1 MSAVYPTFKDKLFDW
16 AKNSTGPANVKLRLC
31 GVTSAYAYD
40 ATHNN
45 LADLGSS
52 IKVTSDEITGAQM
65 INGVLDAGDASFQGQ
80 PLGDTLA
87 AYVLYL
93 DWTLGQQLVC
103 FIDESTDGTLPFTV
117 SAPSFGVR
125 FATAG
130 ICRI

>member
-1 MSAVYPTFKDKLFDW
+1 MSHVYPTFKDKLFDW
-16 AKNSTGPANVKLRLC
+16 AQNSTGPADVNLKLC
-31 GVTSAYAYD
+31 GVTNAYTYD
-40 ATHNN
+40 DSHNN

-65 INGVLDAGDASFQGQ
+65 VGGILDAGDASFSGQ
-80 PLGDTLA
+80 ALGDSIA

-103 FIDESTDGTLPFTV
+103 FIDESTDGTLPYTV
-117 SAPSFGVR
+117 SSPDFGVR